1 MVRTWWAWCR
11 HGLEMRLT
19 GKTWFG
25 HSCDAKLILGP
36 EPGGEMVWIF
46 LCTCFYFCTCFC
58 FAGPLKWNLWG
69 FMNWD
74 PLFLELWNGTLE
86 ESWNG
91 TLWSLSYEMG
101 PSGLKLRNGTLEV
114 VLELWNGTLWSWLDM
129 VWKWFDTII
138 DIDMVMNWMF
148 CSCWYGLM
156 ICCDDKDFVRI
167 DGDDKAWCFRVG
179 TWRCGHEKRVL

>member
-36 EPGGEMVWIF
+36 EPSGEMAWTL

-58 FAGPLKWNLWG
+58 FAWPLKRDLWG

-74 PLFLELWNGTLE
+74 PLFFELWNGNLE
-86 ESWNG
+86 MWFLRSHEMGPSG
-91 TLWSLSYEMG
+91 PSVMKRDHLVLSYETGPFKWSLSYELG
-101 PSGLKLRNGTLEV
+101 PSGL
-114 VLELWNGTLWSWLDM
+114 ELSNGTLWSWIM
-129 VWKWFDTII
+129 KWDPL
-138 DIDMVMNWMF
+138 VRPA
-148 CSCWYGLM
+148 SCQPWGFSPCGLQFLGRRG
-156 ICCDDKDFVRI
+156 IFLRSS
-167 DGDDKAWCFRVG
+167 
-179 TWRCGHEKRVL
+179 